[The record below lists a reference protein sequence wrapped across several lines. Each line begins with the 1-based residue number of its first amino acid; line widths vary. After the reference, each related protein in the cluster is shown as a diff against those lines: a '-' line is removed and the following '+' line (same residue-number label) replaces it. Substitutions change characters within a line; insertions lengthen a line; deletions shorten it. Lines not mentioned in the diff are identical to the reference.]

1 MFSSSELRSLPA
13 LSIVPNGPRPARVA
27 SLIWSIAELLRGDVR
42 PADYGSFI
50 LPFTVLRR
58 IDCVLEAKKP
68 AVVGIAKKIKDLDNV
83 NLEQRLALEKAA
95 GSKFYNASALTLT
108 TVLDDPNHVR
118 ANLESYVGGF
128 STNVRDIFER
138 YRFEDRVAELD
149 DKNLLYKVLKEF
161 VAVDLHPDV
170 VKNPEMG
177 DAFENLIRRFAELSN
192 ETAGEHYTPRD
203 AIRLAV
209 DLLLAGD
216 ADLLTNHKPLRS
228 IYDPTAG
235 TGGMLS
241 VAEDRIKAYNAN
253 AKVTA
258 FAQELN
264 DESYAICKADMLI
277 KGQDVNNVVQGN
289 TLSDDKFSNKAFD
302 WMLSNPPYGVEW
314 KKIQEAVEDEHAKRG
329 FKGRFGPGL
338 PRISDG
344 QLLFLLHL
352 VSKMRPTDKNL
363 NGSRIAIVMN
373 GSPLFS
379 GGAGSGESEI
389 RKYLFENDLV
399 EAIIGLPTEMF
410 YNTGI
415 ATYIWIL
422 SNSKAEGRERQTQLI
437 DATSFWH
444 KMPKSLGNKRR
455 EMTEEDIAQVVRIYG
470 EFENGEFS
478 KVIPNT
484 ALGYHTI
491 VVERPLRLNFQVTS
505 ERLARL
511 EAEKSLTKNGR
522 DLEDL
527 KTALM
532 SIDPAKVFKNRP
544 AFLKALDQALKK
556 AGITLTAPQYKA
568 VWQALSER
576 DETAD
581 ICTGT
586 KGKPETDSELRDTEN
601 VLLSEDVEAY
611 FEREVKPYVPDA
623 WIDHDKT
630 RVGYEVPFTRYF
642 YKYVPPRALEEI
654 DADLAS
660 LTSDIMKM
668 LDAVTV

>member
-1 MFSSSELRSLPA
+1 MTTTNGTTTSS
-13 LSIVPNGPRPARVA
+13 NGVKPARI
-27 SLIWSIAELLRGDVR
+27 STLIWSIAELLRGDVR

-58 IDCVLEAKKP
+58 IDCVLEAKKS
-68 AVVGIAKKIKDLDNV
+68 AVVAVAKSIKDLDNV

-108 TVLDDPNHVR
+108 TALDDPNHVR
-118 ANLESYVGGF
+118 ANIDAYVSGF
-128 STNVRDIFER
+128 SPNVRDIFER
-138 YRFEDRVAELD
+138 YRFDARVAELD
-149 DKNLLYKVLKEF
+149 EKNLLFKVLKNF

-170 VKNPEMG
+170 VSNPEMG

-216 ADLLTNHKPLRS
+216 TDLFTNEKPLRS

-241 VAEDRIKAYNAN
+241 VSEDRIKAYNAN

-264 DESYAICKADMLI
+264 DESYAVCKADMLI

-289 TLSDDKFSNKAFD
+289 TLSDDKFPNKTFD

-314 KKIQEAVEDEHAKRG
+314 KKIQEEVEAEHKKLG

-344 QLLFLLHL
+344 QMLFLLHL
-352 VSKMRPTDKNL
+352 VSKMQPTDRNP

-379 GGAGSGESEI
+379 GGAGSGESDI

-399 EAIIGLPTEMF
+399 EAIVGLPTEMF
-410 YNTGI
+410 YNTQI

-422 SNSKAEGRERQTQLI
+422 TNNKVEERRGKVQLI
-437 DATSFWH
+437 DGTNFW
-444 KMPKSLGNKRR
+444 KTLRKSLGSKRR
-455 EMTEEDIAQVVRIYG
+455 EMTEDDIAKVVRVYG
-470 EFENGEFS
+470 DFENGESSRVLTNDAF
-478 KVIPNT
+478 
-484 ALGYHTI
+484 GYQTI
-491 VVERPLRLNFQVTS
+491 TVERPLRLNFQVTP
-505 ERLARL
+505 ERLTL
-511 EAEKSLTKNGR
+511 LDHEKSLSKNGFN
-522 DLEDL
+522 LENL
-527 KTALM
+527 KSALI
-532 SIDPAKVFKNRP
+532 SIDPGKVFKNRS
-544 AFLKALDQALKK
+544 AFSKSLDAALKK
-556 AGITLTAPQYKA
+556 FDVSLTTSQYKT
-568 VWQALSER
+568 VTQTLCER
-576 DETAD
+576 EETAD
-581 ICTGT
+581 ICTGA
-586 KGKPETDSELRDTEN
+586 KGNPEPDADLRDTEN
-601 VLLSEDVEAY
+601 VPLGEEIEAY
-611 FEREVKPYVPDA
+611 FEREVKPYNADA
-623 WIDHDKT
+623 WIDHKKT
-630 RVGYEVPFTRYF
+630 KIGYEVPFTRYF
-642 YKYVPPRALEEI
+642 YNYIAPRPLELI
-654 DADLAS
+654 DQDLA
-660 LTSDIMKM
+660 
-668 LDAVTV
+668 AVTADIVLMLKEVTV

>member
-1 MFSSSELRSLPA
+1 MTTDGIPA
-13 LSIVPNGPRPARVA
+13 SNGAKPARV
-27 SLIWSIAELLRGDVR
+27 STLIWSIAELLRGDVR

-58 IDCVLEAKKP
+58 IDCVLEPTKP
-68 AVVGIAKKIKDLDNV
+68 AVVAVAKKIKDLDNV

-95 GSKFYNASALTLT
+95 GSKSKFYNASALTLT

-118 ANLESYVGGF
+118 ANLDAYVGGF

-138 YRFEDRVAELD
+138 YRFDARVAELD
-149 DKNLLYKVLKEF
+149 EKNLLYKVVKQF
-161 VAVDLHPDV
+161 VAVDLHPKV
-170 VKNPEMG
+170 VLNPEMG

-216 ADLLTNHKPLRS
+216 SDLFTNEKPLRS

-253 AKVTA
+253 TKVTA

-289 TLSDDKFSNKAFD
+289 TLSDDKFANKTFD
-302 WMLSNPPYGVEW
+302 WMFSNPPYGVEW
-314 KKIQEAVEDEHAKRG
+314 KKIQELVEAEHEKRG

-344 QLLFLLHL
+344 QMLFLLHL
-352 VSKMRPTDKNL
+352 VSKMQPTERNP

-379 GGAGSGESEI
+379 GAAGSGESAI

-399 EAIIGLPTEMF
+399 EAIVGLPTEMF

-422 SNSKAEGRERQTQLI
+422 SNNKAEERREKTQLI

-455 EMTEEDIAQVVRIYG
+455 EMNEDDIAKVARIYG
-470 EFENGEFS
+470 DFEDGEFS
-478 KVIPNT
+478 KSLPNE
-484 ALGYHTI
+484 AFGYRTI
-491 VVERPLRLNFQVTS
+491 TVERPLRLNFQIAP

-511 EAEKSLTKNGR
+511 DTEKSLTKNGLKL
-522 DLEDL
+522 DDL
-527 KTALM
+527 KSALI

-544 AFLKALDQALKK
+544 AFLKALDTALKK
-556 AGITLTAPQYKA
+556 AGINLTAPQYKA

-576 DETAD
+576 DEAAD
-581 ICTGT
+581 ICTGV
-586 KGKPETDSELRDTEN
+586 KGKPEADSDLRDSEN
-601 VLLSEDVEAY
+601 VPLSEDVQAY
-611 FEREVKPYVPDA
+611 FEREVKPYVADA

-642 YKYVPPRALEEI
+642 YKYVSPRPLSEI
-654 DADLAS
+654 DADLS
-660 LTSDIMKM
+660 
-668 LDAVTV
+668 AVTAEIVAMLSEVTS

>member
-1 MFSSSELRSLPA
+1 MTTTNGTTPA
-13 LSIVPNGPRPARVA
+13 TNGAKPARVS
-27 SLIWSIAELLRGDVR
+27 SLIWSIAELLRGDVK
-42 PADYGSFI
+42 PADYGSYI

-58 IDCVLEAKKP
+58 IDCVLEQKKA
-68 AVVGIAKKIKDLDNV
+68 AVVAVAKNIKDLDNV

-95 GSKFYNASALTLT
+95 NSKFYNASALTLT

-118 ANLESYVGGF
+118 ANLDAYVSGF
-128 STNVRDIFER
+128 SPNIRDVFER
-138 YRFEDRVAELD
+138 YRFDARTAELD
-149 DKNLLYKVLKEF
+149 EKNLLYKVLKEF
-161 VAVDLHPDV
+161 VAVDLHPNV
-170 VKNPEMG
+170 VSNSEMG

-216 ADLLTNHKPLRS
+216 ADLFTNAKPLRS

-253 AKVTA
+253 ARVTA

-289 TLSDDKFSNKAFD
+289 TLSDDKFPNKTFD

-314 KKIQEAVEDEHAKRG
+314 KKIQEAVESEHEKRG

-344 QLLFLLHL
+344 QMLFLLHL
-352 VSKMRPTDKNL
+352 VSKMQPTERNP

-399 EAIIGLPTEMF
+399 EAIVGLPTEMF

-422 SNSKAEGRERQTQLI
+422 SNNKADKRRGKTQLI
-437 DATSFWH
+437 DGTSFWK
-444 KMPKSLGNKRR
+444 KMPKSLGNKRCF
-455 EMTEEDIAQVVRIYG
+455 MDADDIAQVVRIHG

-478 KVIPNT
+478 KMLPSE
-484 ALGYHTI
+484 AFGYRTI
-491 VVERPLRLNFQVTS
+491 TVERPLRLNFQITP
-505 ERLARL
+505 ERLAL
-511 EAEKSLTKNGR
+511 LDYEKSLSKNGLSL
-522 DLEDL
+522 DDL
-527 KTALM
+527 KSALTA
-532 SIDPAKVFKNRP
+532 IPTDTVFKSRP
-544 AFLKALDQALKK
+544 AFFKALDAALKN
-556 AGITLTAPQYKA
+556 ARLSLTGPQYKA

-581 ICTGT
+581 ICTGA
-586 KGKPETDSELRDTEN
+586 KGKPESDSDLRDTEN
-601 VLLSEDVEAY
+601 VPLGEDIQAY
-611 FEREVKPYVPDA
+611 FEREVKPYVADA

-630 RVGYEVPFTRYF
+630 KIGYEVPFTRYF
-642 YKYVPPRALEEI
+642 YKYQPPRSLDEI
-654 DADLAS
+654 DSDLAKV
-660 LTSDIMKM
+660 TSEIVKM
-668 LDAVTV
+668 LSEVAS